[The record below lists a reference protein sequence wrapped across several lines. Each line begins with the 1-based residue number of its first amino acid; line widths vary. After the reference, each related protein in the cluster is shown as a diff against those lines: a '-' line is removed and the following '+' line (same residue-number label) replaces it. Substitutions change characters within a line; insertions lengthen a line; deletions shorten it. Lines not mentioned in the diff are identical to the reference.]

1 MAAGTG
7 EAGGWEQ
14 GTKTNREV
22 VALSDALKP
31 KYKAFAD
38 AYLSNGG
45 NAYRAAL
52 TAKYSENFARA
63 KSYQLLDRE
72 DIQDYINQRRKQ
84 MARRAVS
91 PERVLLELA
100 AIGFANATEVAKI
113 EGGELVLADTED
125 VPADTR
131 KAIVGIKQGQSGIEI
146 KMADK
151 IKALELIGRNLGMW
165 ESAETN
171 EQEGVTIVDDIPE

>member
-1 MAAGTG
+1 MVAGTG
-7 EAGGWEQ
+7 KAGGWEQ

-52 TAKYSENFARA
+52 TAKYSETFARA
-63 KSYQLLDRE
+63 KSYQLLDRA

-113 EGGELVLADTED
+113 EGGEIVLADTED

>member
-1 MAAGTG
+1 MA
-7 EAGGWEQ
+7 
-14 GTKTNREV
+14 
-22 VALSDALKP
+22 DALKP
-31 KYKAFAD
+31 KHKAFAE

-52 TAKYSENFARA
+52 TAGYSESFARA
-63 KSYQLLDRE
+63 KSYQLLERE
-72 DIQDYINQRRKQ
+72 DIQDYIAQRRKQ

-100 AIGFANATEVAKI
+100 AIGFANATDLVTI
-113 EGGELVLADTED
+113 QGGELVVADTQD

-131 KAIVGIKQGQSGIEI
+131 KAIVGMKQGQGGIEI

-151 IKALELIGRNLGMW
+151 VKALELMGKNLGIFR
-165 ESAETN
+165 ER
-171 EQEGVTIVDDIPE
+171 VDIGKAPDTSKLEAILQQLEE

>member
-1 MAAGTG
+1 MA
-7 EAGGWEQ
+7 
-14 GTKTNREV
+14 
-22 VALSDALKP
+22 DALKP
-31 KYKAFAD
+31 KHKAFAE

-52 TAKYSENFARA
+52 TAGYSETFARA

-72 DIQDYINQRRKQ
+72 EIQDYIAQRRKQ

-131 KAIVGIKQGQSGIEI
+131 KAIVVMKQGQGGIEI

-151 IKALELIGRNLGMW
+151 LKALELMGKNLGMFREKVDIQTPDTGKL
-165 ESAETN
+165 ESILRQLE
-171 EQEGVTIVDDIPE
+171 E

>member
-1 MAAGTG
+1 M
-7 EAGGWEQ
+7 
-14 GTKTNREV
+14 KTNREV
-22 VALSDALKP
+22 AALSDALKP

-72 DIQDYINQRRKQ
+72 DIQDYITYRRKQ